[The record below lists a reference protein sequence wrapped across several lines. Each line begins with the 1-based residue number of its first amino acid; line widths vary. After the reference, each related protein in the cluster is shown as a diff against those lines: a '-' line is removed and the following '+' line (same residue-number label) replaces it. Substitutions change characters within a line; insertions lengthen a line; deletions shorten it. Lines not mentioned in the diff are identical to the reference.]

1 VRRRAWA
8 GREVSLD
15 GLGGLDL
22 AADAGPSPEQHAEAA
37 DLAAAVRQA
46 MRVALT
52 SYQRQIA
59 LALIVD
65 QAPIDVL
72 ADRLGTTRGA
82 LYKTL
87 HEVRNRLRAHLTS
100 TGHLLPT
107 SPPAGTR

>member
-1 VRRRAWA
+1 M
-8 GREVSLD
+8 SLED
-15 GLGGLDL
+15 LDV
-22 AADAGPSPEQHAEAA
+22 AADAGPGPEQHAEAA

-52 SYQRQIA
+52 AHQRQIA
-59 LALIVD
+59 VALIVE

-87 HEVRNRLRAHLTS
+87 HEIRNRLRAHLTS

-107 SPPAGTR
+107 PVAGTR